1 MNIREQNISVGVDGE
16 ILFSHLVDN
25 LLPTHRTLHL
35 HDCIEIYVYL
45 RGDVDFMVEDNCFSL
60 KRGDVIVTNN
70 NVLHK
75 PIVQSDKGYERIYIR
90 LTGNAMNTVKR
101 GGDPLSF
108 LWQGKSLISFSEQE
122 FRPVLELLLRISDLL
137 QKNEAP
143 LYLAYAYFL
152 EFLHHLNAARH
163 YHQNDTSARPAVAP
177 IIEEILHHID
187 VSPTP
192 ITSVKELADTFHIH
206 PSYLSTLFSTYL
218 HVSPKQYLTTKRIAA
233 AKTLLASNRSLSD
246 IAYECGFSSCSH
258 FIDVFRRTTD
268 ITPNEYRRQI
278 KQDTYR

>member
-1 MNIREQNISVGVDGE
+1 MNIREQNISISHENE

-45 RGDVDFMVEDNCFSL
+45 EGDVDFVVEDNCFSL
-60 KRGDVIVTNN
+60 KKGDVIITDS

-75 PIVQSDKGYERIYIR
+75 PIIQSDKRYERIYFRISTAA
-90 LTGNAMNTVKR
+90 LNAVCR
-101 GGDPLSF
+101 GTNPFAF
-108 LWQGKSLISFSEQE
+108 LQQSKQLISFTPEE
-122 FRPVLELLLRISDLL
+122 FAPIHALLLRISELL
-137 QKNEAP
+137 KDDKPP

-152 EFLHHLNAARH
+152 EFLYHLNTAQH
-163 YHQNDTSARPAVAP
+163 YHLNDASEKKAVSP
-177 IIEEILHHID
+177 IIEEILRYID
-187 VSPTP
+187 TAP
-192 ITSVKELADTFHIH
+192 ISVTSVKELAANFHIH

-218 HVSPKQYLTTKRIAA
+218 RVSPKQYLTTKQVAA
-233 AKTLLASNRSLSD
+233 AKILLAGDHSLSD

-268 ITPNEYRRQI
+268 ITPNEYRRRI
-278 KQDTYR
+278 KR